1 MSRTLRT
8 ALVAFA
14 VVIGILVLLHVV
26 APSWMSALA
35 HHIHSR

>member
-1 MSRTLRT
+1 MSRTLRA

-14 VVIGILVLLHVV
+14 VVLAVLVLLHVV
-26 APSWMSALA
+26 APNWMSALA